1 MKVLDGS
8 ALVALASGGP
18 EAERLA
24 DQLEGATQRLT
35 HPLAVYEATAAIA
48 RETGRSVDVAY
59 HDVAEMLSVSEVELV
74 PLGQPETI
82 MALEAFAR
90 YGIGGKHPAQFNMAE
105 CFSYALAKLRGA
117 DLVYAGESFAETD
130 LARS

>member
-8 ALVALASGGP
+8 AFVALARGGSD
-18 EAERLA
+18 AEKLA
-24 DQLEGATQRLT
+24 DQLEGAAQRLT

-48 RETGRSVDVAY
+48 RETGRSVDAAY
-59 HDVAEMLSVSEVELV
+59 HDVAEMVSVSEIELV

-82 MALEAFAR
+82 TALEAFAR
-90 YGIGGKHPAQFNMAE
+90 YGRGGKHAAQLNMAE
-105 CFSYALAKLRGA
+105 CFSYALTKLRGA
-117 DLVYAGESFAETD
+117 DLVYAGESFAETE